1 VFDSAPAATQPK
13 LLTKAGRDQIAEEFD
28 GVVVR
33 VASAAAP
40 RRAA

>member
-1 VFDSAPAATQPK
+1 MFDSAPAATQPK
-13 LLTKAGRDQIAEEFD
+13 LLTKARRDQIAEEFD